1 MPCWASDVSISTGG
15 ELRTGSRMAF
25 LARMTKAR
33 LFRLSVV
40 VGSLFMIL
48 LIIVYWDNVG
58 TAHFYLHTTLS
69 RPRGALPTVTK
80 EGGQGFLSDV
90 DDFVEK
96 LLNSRHGLD
105 LARKTE
111 PPPPLRASS
120 RPLSHNLEEN
130 VRGYDWSTR
139 DTGAVLDQEMLQA
152 ERRRT
157 LREFCASSNFTFPT
171 KERSFDDI
179 PNYELNHLI
188 VDDRHG
194 IIYCYVPKVACTNWK
209 RVMIVLSESLM
220 DQGVPYADPMAIPRE
235 HVHNTST
242 HFTFNKFWRRY
253 GKFSRHLM
261 KIKLKKYTKFLFVR
275 DPFVRLISAFRSK
288 FELENEEFYR
298 RFAVPML
305 KLYSNYSSIPTSV
318 SEAFEVGLRVSF
330 SDFIQY
336 LLDPRTEKLAPFN
349 EHWRQVYRLC
359 HPCQIEY
366 DFVGKL
372 ESLDEDAAHLLQ
384 LLKVDHLLR
393 FPPSYRNRTASSWEE
408 DWFAKIPVAWR
419 RQLYKLYEADFVL
432 FGYPKPEHLLKN

>member
-1 MPCWASDVSISTGG
+1 
-15 ELRTGSRMAF
+15 
-25 LARMTKAR
+25 MTKAR

-40 VGSLFMIL
+40 LGSIFMIL

-69 RPRGALPTVTK
+69 RPHGVALPTAGK
-80 EGGQGFLSDV
+80 DDPASLLEM
-90 DDFVEK
+90 DDFLEN
-96 LLNSRHGLD
+96 LLNSNL
-105 LARKTE
+105 RKNVDVGRKSE
-111 PPPPLRASS
+111 KPKPLLRASS
-120 RPLSHNLEEN
+120 KPGSSYLEEN
-130 VRGYDWSTR
+130 VRGYDWPTR
-139 DTGAVLDQEMLQA
+139 DSNVVLDQAKLQT
-152 ERRRT
+152 ERRQM
-157 LREFCASSNFTFPT
+157 LRDWCANSSFSFPT
-171 KERSFDDI
+171 KERTFDDI

-209 RVMIVLSESLM
+209 RVMIILSESLM
-220 DQGVPYADPMAIPRE
+220 DQGVPYVDPLDIPRKN
-235 HVHNTST
+235 VHNTST

-288 FELENEEFYR
+288 FELANEEFYR

-305 KLYSNYSSIPTSV
+305 KLYANYSSLPPSV
-318 SEAFEVGLRVSF
+318 GEAFEGGFRVSF

-359 HPCQIEY
+359 HPCQIDY

-372 ESLDEDAAHLLQ
+372 ETLDEDATYLLQ
-384 LLKVDHLLR
+384 LLKVDHLLH
-393 FPPSYRNRTASSWEE
+393 FPPSYRNRTANSWEE
-408 DWFAKIPVAWR
+408 DWFAKIPMAWR
-419 RQLYKLYEADFVL
+419 QRLYKLYEADFVL
-432 FGYPKPEHLLKN
+432 FGYPKPENLLKN

>member
-1 MPCWASDVSISTGG
+1 
-15 ELRTGSRMAF
+15 
-25 LARMTKAR
+25 MTKAR

-40 VGSLFMIL
+40 VGSIFMIL

-58 TAHFYLHTTLS
+58 TAHFYLHTTFS
-69 RPRGALPTVTK
+69 RSHSLGVLPTAAQDDDQ
-80 EGGQGFLSDV
+80 EALSDV
-90 DDFVEK
+90 DEFLEK
-96 LLNSRHGLD
+96 LLSSGLRQNGPFN
-105 LARKTE
+105 RKTE
-111 PPPPLRASS
+111 QPPLQASS
-120 RPLSHNLEEN
+120 KPGLGNLEEN
-130 VRGYDWSTR
+130 VRGYDWSTHDSRVSLDR
-139 DTGAVLDQEMLQA
+139 DKLQD

-157 LREFCASSNFTFPT
+157 LKEFCANSSFTFPT
-171 KERSFDDI
+171 KERLFEDI

-209 RVMIVLSESLM
+209 RVMIVLSESLL
-220 DQGVPYADPMAIPRE
+220 DQGAPYTDPLDIPRE

-242 HFTFNKFWRRY
+242 HLTFNKFWRRY

-298 RFAVPML
+298 RFAIPML
-305 KLYSNYSSIPTSV
+305 KLYSNHTNVPTSV
-318 SEAFEVGLRVSF
+318 SEAFEAGLRVSF
-330 SDFIQY
+330 PDFIHY
-336 LLDPRTEKLAPFN
+336 LLDPRTEKMAPFN

-359 HPCQIEY
+359 HPCQIDY

-372 ESLDEDAAHLLQ
+372 ETLDEDAAHLLQ
-384 LLKVDHLLR
+384 LLNVDKLLH

-408 DWFAKIPVAWR
+408 DWFAKIPLAWR
-419 RQLYKLYEADFVL
+419 QQLYKLYEPDFVL
-432 FGYPKPEHLLKN
+432 FGYPKPEHLLKD

>member
-1 MPCWASDVSISTGG
+1 
-15 ELRTGSRMAF
+15 
-25 LARMTKAR
+25 MTKAR

-40 VGSLFMIL
+40 LGSVFMIL

-58 TAHFYLHTTLS
+58 TAHFYLHTSFS
-69 RPRGALPTVTK
+69 RPHHLDTLPTVAQ
-80 EGGQGFLSDV
+80 EEDHEDLSDV
-90 DDFVEK
+90 DEFLERLLSSSLRQKGPLNRKVEQAS
-96 LLNSRHGLD
+96 LQG
-105 LARKTE
+105 
-111 PPPPLRASS
+111 SS
-120 RPLSHNLEEN
+120 RPVLGNLEEN

-139 DTGAVLDQEMLQA
+139 IAGLSLDQEKLQA

-157 LREFCASSNFTFPT
+157 LREFCANSSFSFPT

-209 RVMIVLSESLM
+209 RVMIVLSESLL
-220 DQGVPYADPMAIPRE
+220 DQGVPYRDPLDIPRE
-235 HVHNTST
+235 HVHNSST
-242 HFTFNKFWRRY
+242 HLTFNKFWRRY

-298 RFAVPML
+298 RFAIPML
-305 KLYSNYSSIPTSV
+305 KLYSNHTSLPTSV
-318 SEAFEVGLRVSF
+318 SEAFRAGLKVSF
-330 SDFIQY
+330 PDFIQY
-336 LLDPRTEKLAPFN
+336 LLDPRTEKMVPFN

-359 HPCQIEY
+359 HPCQIDY

-372 ESLDEDAAHLLQ
+372 ETLNEDAARLLQ
-384 LLKVDHLLR
+384 LLKVDRLLH

-408 DWFAKIPVAWR
+408 DWFAKIPLAWR
-419 RQLYKLYEADFVL
+419 QQLYKLYEADFVL
-432 FGYPKPEHLLKN
+432 FGYPKPENLLKD

>member
-1 MPCWASDVSISTGG
+1 MASP
-15 ELRTGSRMAF
+15 
-25 LARMTKAR
+25 ARMTKAR

-69 RPRGALPTVTK
+69 RPHGALPTAIQGDRQQSLAEVDEFLETLLSSDLK
-80 EGGQGFLSDV
+80 RSPVKLGQRT
-90 DDFVEK
+90 ERP
-96 LLNSRHGLD
+96 LLQ
-105 LARKTE
+105 
-111 PPPPLRASS
+111 ASS
-120 RPLSHNLEEN
+120 HPIAGNLEEN

-139 DTGAVLDQEMLQA
+139 DARLILDQEKLQA

-157 LREFCASSNFTFPT
+157 LRELCANSSFSFPT

-194 IIYCYVPKVACTNWK
+194 VIYCYVPKVACTNWK

-220 DQGVPYADPMAIPRE
+220 DQGVPYADPLDIPRE

-305 KLYSNYSSIPTSV
+305 KLYSNLTSLPTSV
-318 SEAFEVGLRVSF
+318 SEAFEAGLR
-330 SDFIQY
+330 
-336 LLDPRTEKLAPFN
+336 
-349 EHWRQVYRLC
+349 VYRLC

-372 ESLDEDAAHLLQ
+372 ETLDEDAAQLLQ

-419 RQLYKLYEADFVL
+419 QQLYKLYEADFVL
-432 FGYPKPEHLLKN
+432 FGYPKPENLLKN

>member
-1 MPCWASDVSISTGG
+1 
-15 ELRTGSRMAF
+15 
-25 LARMTKAR
+25 MTKMR
-33 LFRLSVV
+33 LLRLWIVLGSV
-40 VGSLFMIL
+40 FMIL

-58 TAHFYLHTTLS
+58 TAHFYLHTSFS
-69 RPRGALPTVTK
+69 RPHPPGALPTTGKDEEREFV
-80 EGGQGFLSDV
+80 SDV
-90 DDFVEK
+90 DEFLDK
-96 LLNSRHGLD
+96 LLSSSGRQNDPLRK
-105 LARKTE
+105 KTE
-111 PPPPLRASS
+111 QPPLPGSS
-120 RPLSHNLEEN
+120 KPILGNMEEN
-130 VRGYDWSTR
+130 VRGYDWSTH
-139 DTGAVLDQEMLQA
+139 DAKQNPDQEKLQA
-152 ERRRT
+152 ERRNM
-157 LREFCASSNFTFPT
+157 LREFCANSSLVFPT
-171 KERSFDDI
+171 KNRSFDDI

-209 RVMIVLSESLM
+209 RVMIVLSESLL
-220 DQGVPYADPMAIPRE
+220 DQGIPYKDPLDIPRE

-242 HFTFNKFWRRY
+242 HLTFNKFWRRY

-288 FELENEEFYR
+288 FELENDEFYR

-305 KLYSNYSSIPTSV
+305 KLYSNHTSLPTSV
-318 SEAFEVGLRVSF
+318 SEAFSAGLKVSF

-359 HPCQIEY
+359 HPCQIDY

-372 ESLDEDAAHLLQ
+372 ETLDEDAAQLLQ
-384 LLKVDHLLR
+384 LLKVDKQLH

-408 DWFAKIPVAWR
+408 DWFAKIPLAWR
-419 RQLYKLYEADFVL
+419 QQLYKLYEADFVL
-432 FGYPKPEHLLKN
+432 FGYPKPENLLKD

>member
-1 MPCWASDVSISTGG
+1 
-15 ELRTGSRMAF
+15 
-25 LARMTKAR
+25 MTKAR

-40 VGSLFMIL
+40 LGSVFMIL

-58 TAHFYLHTTLS
+58 TAHFYLHTSFS
-69 RPRGALPTVTK
+69 RPHALGTPPTAAQD
-80 EGGQGFLSDV
+80 EDREDLLDMDEFL
-90 DDFVEK
+90 EK
-96 LLNSRHGLD
+96 LLSSGLRQNGP
-105 LARKTE
+105 LNRKME
-111 PPPPLRASS
+111 QAPLQGSS
-120 RPLSHNLEEN
+120 RPVLGNLEEN

-139 DTGAVLDQEMLQA
+139 VARVSLDQEKLQA
-152 ERRRT
+152 ERRRM
-157 LREFCASSNFTFPT
+157 LREFCANSSFAFPA

-209 RVMIVLSESLM
+209 RVMIVLSESLL
-220 DQGVPYADPMAIPRE
+220 DQGVPYRDPLDIPRE
-235 HVHNTST
+235 HVHNSST
-242 HFTFNKFWRRY
+242 HLTFNKFWRRY

-298 RFAVPML
+298 RFAIPML
-305 KLYSNYSSIPTSV
+305 KLYSNHTNLPTSV
-318 SEAFEVGLRVSF
+318 SEAFRAGLKVSF
-330 SDFIQY
+330 PDFIQY
-336 LLDPRTEKLAPFN
+336 LLDPRTEKMAPFN

-359 HPCQIEY
+359 HPCQIDY

-372 ESLDEDAAHLLQ
+372 ETLNEDAAHLLQ
-384 LLKVDHLLR
+384 LLKVDRLLH

-408 DWFAKIPVAWR
+408 DWFAKIPLAWR
-419 RQLYKLYEADFVL
+419 QQLYKLYEADFVL
-432 FGYPKPEHLLKN
+432 FGYPKPENLLKD

>member
-1 MPCWASDVSISTGG
+1 
-15 ELRTGSRMAF
+15 
-25 LARMTKAR
+25 MTKMR
-33 LFRLSVV
+33 LLRLWIVLGSV
-40 VGSLFMIL
+40 FMIL

-58 TAHFYLHTTLS
+58 TAHFYLHTSFS
-69 RPRGALPTVTK
+69 RPHPPGALPTTGKDEEREFV
-80 EGGQGFLSDV
+80 SDV
-90 DDFVEK
+90 DEFLDK
-96 LLNSRHGLD
+96 LLSSSGRQNDPLWK
-105 LARKTE
+105 KTE
-111 PPPPLRASS
+111 QPPLPGSS
-120 RPLSHNLEEN
+120 KPILGNMEEN
-130 VRGYDWSTR
+130 VRGYDWSTH
-139 DTGAVLDQEMLQA
+139 DAKQNPDQEKLQA
-152 ERRRT
+152 ERRNM
-157 LREFCASSNFTFPT
+157 LREFCANSSLVFPT
-171 KERSFDDI
+171 KNRSFDDI

-209 RVMIVLSESLM
+209 RVMIVLSESLL
-220 DQGVPYADPMAIPRE
+220 DQGIPYKDPLDIPRE

-242 HFTFNKFWRRY
+242 HLTFNKFWRRY

-288 FELENEEFYR
+288 FELENDEFYR

-305 KLYSNYSSIPTSV
+305 KLYSNHTSLPTSV
-318 SEAFEVGLRVSF
+318 SEAFSAGLKVSF

-359 HPCQIEY
+359 HPCQIDY

-372 ESLDEDAAHLLQ
+372 ETLDEDAAQLLQ
-384 LLKVDHLLR
+384 LLKVDKQLH

-408 DWFAKIPVAWR
+408 DWFAKIPLAWR
-419 RQLYKLYEADFVL
+419 QQLYKLYEADFVL
-432 FGYPKPEHLLKN
+432 FGYPKPENLLKD